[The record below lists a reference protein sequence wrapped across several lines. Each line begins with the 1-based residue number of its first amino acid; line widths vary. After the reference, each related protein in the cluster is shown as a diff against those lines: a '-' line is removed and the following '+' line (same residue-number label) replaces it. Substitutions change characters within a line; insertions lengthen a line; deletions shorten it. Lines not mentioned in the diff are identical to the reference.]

1 MILIDLNQVMISNLM
16 AQLGS
21 RSNNNDISEDLIRH
35 MVLNTIKSFKNR
47 FGEEYGDIVI
57 CCDSRHYWRR
67 EIFPNYKWGRKQ
79 SRSGDTLD
87 WDLIFSIFNKVRDE
101 LKENMPWKV
110 MDIYGA
116 EADDIIATLVKHN
129 TSGKVLILSSDK
141 DFIQL
146 QKHEGVKQYAP
157 ILKKWVDGV
166 DPLRYVKE
174 HVLKGDRG
182 DGVPN
187 FLSPD
192 DTFVNGIRQ
201 KPISKKKLDYWID
214 SDPKGFCNEY
224 QYRNFQRNQRLVDF
238 DYIPKEIEESILS
251 EFDSIKAA
259 GRHKILNYFIKNKL
273 NDLIGNIQEF

>member
-21 RSNNNDISEDLIRH
+21 RSNNDDISEDLIRH

-101 LKENMPWKV
+101 LKEYMPWKV

-116 EADDIIATLVKHN
+116 EADDIIAILVKHN

>member
-35 MVLNTIKSFKNR
+35 MVLNTIKSFKTR

-101 LKENMPWKV
+101 LKEYMPWKV

-116 EADDIIATLVKHN
+116 EADDIIAILVKHN

-166 DPLRYVKE
+166 DPLRYIKE

-251 EFDSIKAA
+251 EFDSIETA

>member
-21 RSNNNDISEDLIRH
+21 RSNNDDISEDLIRH

-101 LKENMPWKV
+101 LKEYMPWKV

-251 EFDSIKAA
+251 EFDSVEAA

>member
-21 RSNNNDISEDLIRH
+21 RSNNDDISEDLIRH

-47 FGEEYGDIVI
+47 FGEDYGDIVI

-146 QKHEGVKQYAP
+146 QKYDGVKQYAP

-166 DPLRYVKE
+166 DPLRYIKE

-251 EFDSIKAA
+251 EFDSVETA
-259 GRHKILNYFIKNKL
+259 GRHKILNYFVKNKL
-273 NDLIGNIQEF
+273 NDLIGQIQEF

>member
-1 MILIDLNQVMISNLM
+1 MILVDLNQVMISNLM

-35 MVLNTIKSFKNR
+35 MVLNTIKSFKTR

-101 LKENMPWKV
+101 LKEYMPWKV

-116 EADDIIATLVKHN
+116 EADDIIAILVKHN

-166 DPLRYVKE
+166 DPLRYIKE

-251 EFDSIKAA
+251 EFDSIETA

>member
-21 RSNNNDISEDLIRH
+21 RSNNDDISEDLIRH

>member
-1 MILIDLNQVMISNLM
+1 MILVDLNQVMISNLM

-35 MVLNTIKSFKNR
+35 MVLNTIKSFKTR

-101 LKENMPWKV
+101 LKEYMPWKV

-116 EADDIIATLVKHN
+116 EADDIIAILVKHN

-251 EFDSIKAA
+251 EFDSIETA

>member
-1 MILIDLNQVMISNLM
+1 
-16 AQLGS
+16 
-21 RSNNNDISEDLIRH
+21 
-35 MVLNTIKSFKNR
+35 
-47 FGEEYGDIVI
+47 
-57 CCDSRHYWRR
+57 
-67 EIFPNYKWGRKQ
+67 
-79 SRSGDTLD
+79 
-87 WDLIFSIFNKVRDE
+87 
-101 LKENMPWKV
+101 MPWKV

-116 EADDIIATLVKHN
+116 EADDIIAILVKHN

-146 QKHEGVKQYAP
+146 QKHKGVKQYAP

-166 DPLRYVKE
+166 DPLRYIKE

-251 EFDSIKAA
+251 EFDSIETA